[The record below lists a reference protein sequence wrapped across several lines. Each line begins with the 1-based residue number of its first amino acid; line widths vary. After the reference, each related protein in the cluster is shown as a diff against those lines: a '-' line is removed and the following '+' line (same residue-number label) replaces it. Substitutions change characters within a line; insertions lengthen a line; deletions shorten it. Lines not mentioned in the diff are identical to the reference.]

1 MPTKPPATSRRFFWG
16 GGPRDEEVDSCLRR
30 GAGGLQQPS
39 PPAADKTTRQ
49 RPVKREHSQASSRPP
64 LIKRLSE
71 EGRRTHR
78 VVTEPQRPQSS
89 DGRHGR
95 DSEQAKSPPTFN
107 VESARAAAIARLRK
121 KRREHR
127 ARWQQE
133 LEELTAYIDVAE
145 PQDDCAHPTYS
156 TPSQGSDY
164 VDNFPLSRSSTPR
177 TVLRHG
183 YSRSVDIAD
192 RAAAAAGMQ
201 AAAVAAARAR
211 SFLMIARRRAAV
223 YARQAEEKMRAAA
236 ANAHEASRGA
246 ARQAAVNSGAA
257 AMASDETVRK
267 GGTRAPSSSSAS
279 NDAAG
284 AEPQSNRQPR
294 SQANQPRYAGQL
306 PSSPCDAIEKSHYS
320 VLGVTRNASTA
331 ELKKAFFSLALKYH
345 PDRSKSPESTAR
357 MMRIN
362 EAYSCLVDPVQRILY
377 DALAGPSGR
386 CS

>member
-1 MPTKPPATSRRFFWG
+1 MRQS
-16 GGPRDEEVDSCLRR
+16 
-30 GAGGLQQPS
+30 AGGLQQPS
-39 PPAADKTTRQ
+39 PPAVDKATRA
-49 RPVKREHSQASSRPP
+49 RPVKREHSQASSRAP
-64 LIKRLSE
+64 LAKRLSE
-71 EGRRTHR
+71 KGRRPQR
-78 VVTEPQRPQSS
+78 IVTEAQRPRSS
-89 DGRHGR
+89 DGQRGGEC
-95 DSEQAKSPPTFN
+95 EQPKLRPIFN
-107 VESARAAAIARLRK
+107 VESARAAAVARLRK

-133 LEELTAYIDVAE
+133 LEELTAYVDAE
-145 PQDDCAHPTYS
+145 PQDDCAHPTY
-156 TPSQGSDY
+156 PIPAQEGDY
-164 VDNFPLSRSSTPR
+164 IDSFHLSRASTPR

-236 ANAHEASRGA
+236 ANAHAASRGA

-257 AMASDETVRK
+257 AMAFDEAVRRST
-267 GGTRAPSSSSAS
+267 TRAYAASSATEEAPRAEPPSS
-279 NDAAG
+279 
-284 AEPQSNRQPR
+284 RQPR
-294 SQANQPRYAGQL
+294 TQANQPRYARQL
-306 PSSPCDAIEKSHYS
+306 PYLPHDTAEKSHYS

-345 PDRSKSPESTAR
+345 PDRSTSPEATAR

-377 DALAGPSGR
+377 DALNGRSGR